1 MTALTDR
8 FWDDLLLFIEEGKVI
23 PVVGPELLTLRDGE
37 HDVPL
42 SVWLARRLAP
52 IIECPEA
59 DLPAG
64 FDLNDV
70 VSLHLRRGGERDDL
84 YSRILRLLREAKPAP
99 SAALLALAGIPKLDL
114 FVSLGFD
121 SLLADALAA
130 VRPGTVPE
138 QIAYATNAVHD
149 LASARDALH
158 QPVVFHLLG
167 RASSSP
173 DFAICD
179 EDLLEWLH
187 ALQDR
192 QRQPLKLFDELRAN
206 HLLILGCGFGDWLA
220 RFFLRTARGLELSQ
234 KRKRWDVLVGA
245 QAGQDPVLA
254 RFLAS
259 FSADTKLVQMPAG
272 DFVAEL
278 ARRWHAAHPALPALT
293 AGNPDGRSTDSA
305 ALAAPLSAPQEGAV
319 FISYASENRDAAQR
333 LASGLREAGLEVW
346 FDKNALQVAGDWARN
361 IDRGIERCAVFLP
374 VVSSESISELN
385 VDRYFWREWNAA
397 DYRARGMAPDAEF
410 IVPVVIDGTRLDR
423 TALPDSIK
431 RKQGP
436 SLPGGAVTPE
446 VVQQLI
452 KIVKNFHRRQRGA
465 A

>member
-1 MTALTDR
+1 MAAPSDR

-42 SVWLARRLAP
+42 SAWLARRLAP
-52 IIECPEA
+52 TLDCPEA

-84 YSRILRLLREAKPAP
+84 YSRILRLLRDARPAP

-130 VRPGTVPE
+130 TRPGAVPE

-149 LASARDALH
+149 LATARDAQR
-158 QPVVFHLLG
+158 QPVVFQLLG

-192 QRQPLKLFDELRAN
+192 QRQPLKLFDELRSN

-245 QAGQDPVLA
+245 QAGQDPALT

-259 FSADTKLVQMPAG
+259 FSADTRLVHMPAA
-272 DFVAEL
+272 DFVL
-278 ARRWHAAHPALPALT
+278 ALAQRWHAAHPATL
-293 AGNPDGRSTDSA
+293 AGSTTYPPTDHA
-305 ALAAPLSAPQEGAV
+305 ALAAPQDGAV

-333 LASGLREAGLEVW
+333 LAGGLRAAGLDVW
-346 FDKNALQVAGDWARN
+346 FDQNALPLAGDWARN
-361 IDRGIERCAVFLP
+361 IDRGIERCAAFLP
-374 VVSSESISELN
+374 VVSRESISELN

-410 IVPVVIDGTRLDR
+410 IVPVVIDDTRLDR
-423 TALPDSIK
+423 STLPDSIK

-446 VVQQLI
+446 VVLRLVE
-452 KIVKNFHRRQRGA
+452 IVKNFHRRQRGA